1 MKNLIK
7 SLAVCAVA
15 GSAVHLSATTVTVDP
30 TTLTGGYMVWTPVS
44 TDAAGYGG
52 NNGGGQGWGV
62 SALPAVFNGSTLTIS
77 PNVNTFDVSNPNDT
91 YWDNADG
98 SGANLMDASVFATV
112 GNGGLAGQTV
122 SFTFDVLANNLS
134 APYSADAFIKDFGP
148 GYSYNGE
155 QTVALT
161 PGIDTVTYALTG
173 NNAGEIVQ
181 YGFEFIGPDTNPS
194 SAAATADS
202 VVISPV
208 AVPEPS
214 SLALLGLGMVGA
226 WRLRRNRAA

>member
-7 SLAVCAVA
+7 SLVVCAVA
-15 GSAVHLSATTVTVDP
+15 GSAVHLNATTVTVDP

-98 SGANLMDASVFATV
+98 SGANLMDASIFATV
-112 GNGGLAGQTV
+112 A
-122 SFTFDVLANNLS
+122 
-134 APYSADAFIKDFGP
+134 K
-148 GYSYNGE
+148 
-155 QTVALT
+155 
-161 PGIDTVTYALTG
+161 
-173 NNAGEIVQ
+173 
-181 YGFEFIGPDTNPS
+181 IG
-194 SAAATADS
+194 
-202 VVISPV
+202 
-208 AVPEPS
+208 
-214 SLALLGLGMVGA
+214 
-226 WRLRRNRAA
+226 RA